1 MSMIGKMTPLLKEP
15 GVSTSFKYS
24 RVPNKTIMHIHS
36 KYVNGEKTIAAM
48 EVIPINRPV
57 ILRVINSGL
66 FKDVAIFQ
74 DRSVDQ
80 IHDGDT

>member
-1 MSMIGKMTPLLKEP
+1 
-15 GVSTSFKYS
+15 
-24 RVPNKTIMHIHS
+24 MHIHS